1 MSLINQPHS
10 KTIEMAVLGAVLNYS
25 QAFKLINE
33 MGIKPEHFFVNAHR
47 ELFLAYIEVEKIEHT
62 LDLNVVDEYLRNN
75 HLMDKVGGANYFYDI
90 VANSATFDN
99 LEYYSNLLLQKAQ
112 LRKLND
118 ACQQISKLFDQDL
131 DHNQILDLS
140 EQLVLDVTRLRKTSN
155 FVEGKDVAVEV
166 YQELK
171 DKSEGKKQNQ
181 GLITG
186 FSAMDKILHGFFGG
200 DLLILAARP
209 SVGKTAFALN
219 LALGCMLHQPS
230 SNVAFF
236 SLEMAASQ
244 LMTRLFAAKSMI
256 AADKLKTGQDLN
268 HQDWANLDE
277 TLEVFKGLN
286 IHIDDSSLSNISEIM
301 SKCRRLKNDS
311 GLDLII
317 IDYLQLITS
326 NAGYDNRQ
334 QEVSL
339 ISRQLKLLARELNVP
354 IIALSQLSRSVEQ
367 RSDKRPM
374 LSDLRESGSLEQDAD
389 IVMLLYRESYY
400 ESVEER
406 ANNDNEIIEVNIA
419 KHRNGAVGQ
428 VKLVFNPEI
437 NRFYTVTFKDEV

>member
-10 KTIEMAVLGAVLNYS
+10 KTVEMAVLGAVLNYS

-33 MGIKPEHFFVNAHR
+33 MGITAEHFFVNAHR
-47 ELFLAYIEVEKIEHT
+47 ELFLVYTDVEKIEHV
-62 LDLNVVDEYLRNN
+62 LDLNVVDEYLRKNN
-75 HLMDKVGGANYFYDI
+75 LMDKVGGASYFYDVI
-90 VANSATFDN
+90 ANSATFDS
-99 LEYYSNLLLQKAQ
+99 LEYYLNLLLQKSQ

-118 ACQQISKLFDQDL
+118 ACQKITNLFNQDF
-131 DHNQILDLS
+131 DHNQILDMS
-140 EQLVLDVTRLRKTSN
+140 EQLILDVTRARKTSN
-155 FVEGKDVAVEV
+155 FVSGKDVANEV
-166 YQELK
+166 YLELK
-171 DKSEGKKQNQ
+171 EKSEGKRQAH
-181 GLITG
+181 GLDCG
-186 FSAMDKILHGFFGG
+186 FSGMDKILHGFFGG
-200 DLLILAARP
+200 DLIILAARP

-219 LALGCMLHQPS
+219 LALGCLLHQPTC
-230 SNVAFF
+230 NVAFF

-244 LMTRLFAAKSMI
+244 LMMRLFSAKSMI
-256 AADKLKTGQDLN
+256 PADKLKTGLN
-268 HQDWANLDE
+268 LQVEDWANLNE
-277 TLEVFKGLN
+277 TLEVFRGLN
-286 IHIDDSSLSNISEIM
+286 IHIDDSSLSSISDIM

-317 IDYLQLITS
+317 IDYLQLIS
-326 NAGYDNRQ
+326 SSINYDNRQ

-400 ESVEER
+400 DNIENRNQE
-406 ANNDNEIIEVNIA
+406 NEIIEVNIA

-428 VKLVFNPEI
+428 VKLMFNPEI
-437 NRFYTVTFKDEV
+437 NRFYTVTFKDGE